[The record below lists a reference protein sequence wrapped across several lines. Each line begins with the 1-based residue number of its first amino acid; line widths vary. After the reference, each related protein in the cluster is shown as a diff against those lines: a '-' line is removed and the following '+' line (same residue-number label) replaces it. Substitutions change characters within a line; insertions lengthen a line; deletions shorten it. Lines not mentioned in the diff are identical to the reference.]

1 MEFFELIEK
10 RQSIRMFSD
19 QPIPDE
25 KIQKILSAVNRAP
38 SAGNLQ
44 AYRITVVRDLF
55 EIERVQ
61 KSFFGRYKVGAQA
74 LLIFWAN
81 PKESAEQYGE
91 RGVELYAI
99 QDATISAAYAQ
110 LAVTD
115 VGLATVWVGAF
126 DPQKLQNIFKKP
138 DLIPVV
144 VFPIGYATE
153 TPEKRPRKSLSE
165 LVQYFQ

>member
-10 RQSIRMFSD
+10 RQSIRMFAD
-19 QPIPDE
+19 QPISDE
-25 KIQKILSAVNRAP
+25 KIQKILEAANRAP

-44 AYRITVVRDLF
+44 AYRITLVCDSDD
-55 EIERVQ
+55 IDRVQ
-61 KSFFGRYKVGAQA
+61 KTFFGRYKVGAQA

-81 PKESAEQYGE
+81 PKESALQYGE
-91 RGVELYAI
+91 RGAELYAI
-99 QDATISAAYAQ
+99 QDATIAAAYAQ

-126 DPQKLQNIFKKP
+126 DPQKLQDIFQKP

-144 VFPIGYATE
+144 VFPIGYAAE
-153 TPEKRPRKSLSE
+153 MPEKRPRRELAE
-165 LVQYFQ
+165 LVL